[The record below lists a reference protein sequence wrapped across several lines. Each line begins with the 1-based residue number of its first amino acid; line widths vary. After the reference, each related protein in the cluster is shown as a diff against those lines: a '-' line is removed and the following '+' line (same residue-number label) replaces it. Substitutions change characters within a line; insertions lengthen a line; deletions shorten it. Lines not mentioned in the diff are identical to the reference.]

1 MNHNLNDPMS
11 FYDDPFGDDL
21 SSIPLS
27 NYAED
32 VSRSNAESSDGS
44 QDLSEEALAEA
55 YAQRELERSNNR
67 QALYDRLNKEQH
79 EAVFMPSNS
88 CLVLAAAGSG
98 KTSVLT
104 ARVARLI
111 SDCVP
116 SFPASSVMAVT
127 FTNKASQ
134 EMRHRLRSLLNR
146 SAVKELWVG
155 TFHSLCNRILRE
167 NYEAAGL
174 PKAFAIL
181 DTDGQESLVRNILKD
196 FGLTKSA
203 VKEAKKLAALV
214 STDLLAATDPLA
226 KHGADEDGD
235 EEVHEFMT
243 PAQCVKRINAKK
255 ERGEGPAPS
264 MEALTAR
271 SSDIQQ
277 VEGVYAEY
285 EARLQKQGLLDFQD
299 LLRRA
304 VELLRADKEVRGKY
318 QEKYRAI
325 LVDEFQD
332 TNDIQYEWI
341 SLMKGPHCHVTAVG
355 DDDQSIY
362 AFRGADPKNMGKFLR
377 EMASTPENPSG
388 RLIRLEQNYRSL
400 PHILEA
406 ANSIIERNTNRLGKV
421 LRTSKQDGGEKL
433 DLVTFKNGF
442 QEAAAIASGVYRLVK
457 EQKVLPSEIAILYR
471 TNMQSRLIE
480 QELNKLGIPLTVYGG
495 FRFYERKEIKN
506 VMAYLD
512 LVGDISRDLSFVRV
526 ANFPPRG
533 IGEGTLEEL
542 RQSAQSDRLS
552 MIELVEKRAQQME
565 ELPSSIGN
573 LAAQKKLRQLH
584 NFMTLILDLA
594 DAAVE
599 IPLSKLIELLVEK
612 AGIAQYYIDE
622 ASGSKSSQEE
632 AKERL
637 DNIAEL
643 VSAAKQFELEHPELA
658 TAAEQL
664 PEYLSFVA
672 LMTSTS
678 ESDMNRKNTVS
689 LMTVHSSKGL
699 EFDHVYI
706 SGLEEGVFPH
716 NRAINEDEE
725 RGNGRSIEEA
735 SRMVYVGGLPQDE
748 YQGDQDGPAIQEERR
763 LMYVA
768 LTRARKTLVLSHA
781 EERMTNGDSK
791 SAEPSRFLS
800 ELPDRRLN
808 RIDDQEVARAPFS
821 ASKSPSQGIGENSSM
836 AAAQMADVA
845 PLRAK
850 HSYGFDCRRLVAV
863 IGTAGRDKHHPMD
876 KALWDAMLADSRRRV
891 QPGDALVSGGAA
903 WADHVA
909 VRLYLEGAV
918 KNLALHLPAPLVDG
932 QFAGPDRDSAG
943 SAANYYHGLFLR
955 TAGVD
960 GLKEIEQAIA
970 KGAYCTYEPAA
981 PGYRAMFHRN
991 SKVAEF
997 VDSVTAY
1004 TFNPGDVPEDG
1015 GTKDTWDQIQ
1025 GEKIHVCL
1033 KGLTGSP
1040 GPAAA
1045 AAVSPAGKLPQASV
1059 AMSPKTPSLQARKP
1073 WERNWKAP
1081 ATEPKG
1087 PAGPV
1092 EPIPP
1097 GPGVR
1102 DTSQSTGPSP
1112 SVMTR
1117 LQLLGKTS
1125 RSDSRG
1131 AAASA
1136 SGPDGRGGFEDSLDS
1151 RRSARPR

>member
-1 MNHNLNDPMS
+1 MNQQFNDPMS
-11 FYDDPFGDDL
+11 FYDDPFGESL
-21 SSIPLS
+21 SSVPLEQ
-27 NYAED
+27 YAD
-32 VSRSNAESSDGS
+32 DINRQPGS
-44 QDLSEEALAEA
+44 EGDSPQELSEEASAEA
-55 YAQRELERSNNR
+55 YAKREAERAVNR
-67 QALYDRLNKEQH
+67 QALYDRLNPEQQ
-79 EAVFMPSNS
+79 EAVFMPSES

-111 SDCVP
+111 SDNVP

-146 SAVKELWVG
+146 SAIKELWVG

-167 NYEAAGL
+167 NHEAAGL

-196 FGLTKSA
+196 FGLTKSS

-214 STDLLAATDPLA
+214 APDLLAAVDPLA
-226 KHGADEDGD
+226 KVTVEDDGD
-235 EEVHEFMT
+235 DVHEFMT

-255 ERGEGPAPS
+255 ERGERPNPS
-264 MEALTAR
+264 AEALTAR
-271 SSDIQQ
+271 SSDIEQ

-285 EARLQKQGLLDFQD
+285 EARLSKQGLLDFQD

-304 VELLRADKEVRGKY
+304 VDLLRSNEDVRGKY
-318 QEKYRAI
+318 QDKYRAI

-332 TNDIQYEWI
+332 TNDIQYEWL
-341 SLMKGPHCHVTAVG
+341 SLLKGPKCHVTAVG

-377 EMASTPENPSG
+377 EMASTPAHPKG

-421 LRTSKQDGGEKL
+421 LRTTKKDGGEKL

-442 QEAAAIASGVYRLVK
+442 GEAAAIASGVYRHVK
-457 EQKVLPSEIAILYR
+457 ENKVLPSEIAVLYR

-512 LVGDISRDLSFVRV
+512 LIGDISRDLSFVRV

-533 IGEGTLEEL
+533 IGEGTLEQL
-542 RQSAQSDRLS
+542 RQSAQSEHIS

-565 ELPSSIGN
+565 GLPSSVGN
-573 LAAQKKLRQLH
+573 LAAQKKVRQLH

-599 IPLSKLIELLVEK
+599 MPLSKLIEEIVDK
-612 AGIAQYYIDE
+612 AGIAQHYQDE

-643 VSAAKQFELEHPELA
+643 VSAARQFELEHPELETA
-658 TAAEQL
+658 TAQL

-706 SGLEEGVFPH
+706 CGLEEGVFPH
-716 NRAINEDEE
+716 NRSINDDEE

-791 SAEPSRFLS
+791 LAEPSRFIA
-800 ELPDRRLN
+800 ELPSARIN
-808 RIDDQEVARAPFS
+808 CIDDEDSGFKPFNSHKATQTNAGPPYQAP
-821 ASKSPSQGIGENSSM
+821 APDAKTGMAVGADRPYGI
-836 AAAQMADVA
+836 
-845 PLRAK
+845 
-850 HSYGFDCRRLVAV
+850 DCQRLVAI
-863 IGTAGRDKHHPMD
+863 IGTAGRDKNQVMD
-876 KALWDAMLADSRRRV
+876 EALWKAMLEDSRRRV
-891 QPGDALVSGGAA
+891 RPGDALVSGGAA
-903 WADHVA
+903 WADHIA
-909 VRLYLEGAV
+909 VKLFLEGAV
-918 KNLALHLPAPLVDG
+918 QNLVLHLPAPLEDG
-932 QFAGPDRDSAG
+932 KFGGPDRDSAG
-943 SAANYYHGLFLR
+943 SAANYYHGLFQKA
-955 TAGVD
+955 TGID
-960 GLKEIEQAIA
+960 GLKEIQEAVS
-970 KGAYCTYEPAA
+970 KGAHCTYEPAA
-981 PGYRAMFHRN
+981 PGYRAMFARN
-991 SKVAEF
+991 SKVAQF
-997 VDSVTAY
+997 VNAVSAY
-1004 TFNPGDVPEDG
+1004 TFGTGDVPDDG

-1025 GEKIHVCL
+1025 GEKTHIPLQGISKSLV
-1033 KGLTGSP
+1033 
-1040 GPAAA
+1040 
-1045 AAVSPAGKLPQASV
+1045 AVSKADAPACRDVAHADAPPFAGKSV
-1059 AMSPKTPSLQARKP
+1059 VSPRKP
-1073 WERNWKAP
+1073 WERNWK
-1081 ATEPKG
+1081 PKISPTG
-1087 PAGPV
+1087 PASVPA
-1092 EPIPP
+1092 PDIPSP
-1097 GPGVR
+1097 KVLTAP
-1102 DTSQSTGPSP
+1102 GPSP
-1112 SVMTR
+1112 TAMTR
-1117 LQLLGKTS
+1117 LQLLGRTS
-1125 RSDSRG
+1125 RAGSREPIKST
-1131 AAASA
+1131 A
-1136 SGPDGRGGFEDSLDS
+1136 GPEGKSEADETTDGRKSL
-1151 RRSARPR
+1151 RPR